1 MRFAFVLVGV
11 LSLSTLA
18 IAQAPPPGEPAPS
31 GAPGAEPA
39 PPQPP
44 PPAPPPAGPPPAVV
58 SPPPAPA
65 PATTV
70 DKGTLEDANAGRAW
84 LSPTALTPPA
94 GTWSFEDFELFLIG
108 VSYAVNDNLVITG
121 TTMVPITS
129 DLYWGFISAKAQVVK
144 QGNVRVA
151 IQGGLVAAAAKDTTT
166 QYDAMG
172 NVIGEMSTTTTTSG
186 GEVGA
191 AATLCLDNDCFSH
204 LDGFVGAAFA
214 YQNNA
219 SVPVGF
225 SASWVQRLGKRVR
238 LVIEADSAH
247 LFGDISGQA
256 NGVLGWYG
264 LRFTSRSIGADVGFV
279 KPFCS
284 DCSSDTFPMGFPVV
298 GFSYRGID

>member
-1 MRFAFVLVGV
+1 MRFAFVVVGV

-18 IAQAPPPGEPAPS
+18 IAQAPPPGEPPPA
-31 GAPGAEPA
+31 GPGAQPA
-39 PPQPP
+39 PPPPPP
-44 PPAPPPAGPPPAVV
+44 PPAPPPGGAPTAVVAPPPPPAAV
-58 SPPPAPA
+58 
-65 PATTV
+65 TTV
-70 DKGTLEDANAGRAW
+70 DKGTLDDANAGRAW

-94 GTWSFEDFELFLIG
+94 GTWSFEDVELFLIG
-108 VSYAVNDNLVITG
+108 VSYAVTDNFVITG

-129 DLYWGFISAKAQVVK
+129 DLYWGFFSAKAQVVK

-151 IQGGLVAAAAKDTTT
+151 IQGGLAAAAAKDTTT
-166 QYDAMG
+166 DAMG
-172 NVIGEMSTTTTTSG
+172 NTMSTTTTTSG

-191 AATLCLDNDCFSH
+191 AATLCLDGDCYSH

-238 LVIEADSAH
+238 LVVEADSAH

-256 NGVLGWYG
+256 NGILGWYG

-279 KPFCS
+279 KPICS
-284 DCSSDTFPMGFPVV
+284 DCSSSTFPIGFPVLA
-298 GFSYRGID
+298 FSYRGID